1 MNLCD
6 YYINNVEM
14 YLSSVVIFN
23 TNVRES
29 TVKQFYYFFS
39 GNRPFESGA
48 KRLMVG
54 VNLHPLKVDAD
65 MEVDSEYYVTSI
77 SYVAHTLMVGL
88 V

>member
-14 YLSSVVIFN
+14 YLSSVVILN

-29 TVKQFYYFFS
+29 SIRSFYYFFS
-39 GNRPFESGA
+39 GVKAFDPGS
-48 KRLMVG
+48 KRVMVK
-54 VNLHPLKVDAD
+54 VNLRPLKVDAD
-65 MEVDSEYYVTSI
+65 MEIDGEYYVTSI
-77 SYVAHTLMVGL
+77 SYVAHTLMVSL